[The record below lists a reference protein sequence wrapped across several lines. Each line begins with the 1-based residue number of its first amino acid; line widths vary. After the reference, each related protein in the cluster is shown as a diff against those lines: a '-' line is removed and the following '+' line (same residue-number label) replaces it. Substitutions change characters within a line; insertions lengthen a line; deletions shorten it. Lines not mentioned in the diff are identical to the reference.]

1 MTWTRAVRRVT
12 LTQSGFAFERPYL
25 SGENGAELDFGLSL
39 RGEYAKFTLRQ
50 GGRDFEFSAERDHD
64 IPPLSQTVSDTRP
77 KTRPLVLGPDCL
89 VRMMPKRETR
99 RSWTEDVVAEAAEG
113 IKSALRALHELAPD
127 FCSSPI
133 QRIRFH
139 FDFANEF
146 VLHSDYPENI
156 RPGETPVWFMRCAE
170 EYAWFPKVTWASDP
184 PPETWTADVNASG
197 SALPRFTMT
206 GEVTMPDFFTIR
218 CFPPRIGIPFHFGRI
233 VSSRA
238 RNVIEAVAPD
248 ELAYRPLS
256 IEMPAHM
263 LPAASYF
270 LIEPTRKAQM
280 IDWDRSPKVL
290 SGGELLPPTH
300 IAVGLHPTKIT
311 VGYYHHIGHLI
322 FRSRKPGDPHIWREV
337 APVSEKFDYRAPRQI
352 CMSESMWTA
361 LWEQF
366 PGQLDQ
372 RSRSA

>member
-1 MTWTRAVRRVT
+1 MTWTRAVRRTTVG
-12 LTQSGFAFERPYL
+12 QSGLVLETPYL
-25 SGENGAELDFGLSL
+25 SREKGAELDFLFS
-39 RGEYAKFTLRQ
+39 RRDFVAKFTLRQ
-50 GGRDFEFSAERDHD
+50 VGRDFEFEAERDHD
-64 IPPLSQTVSDTRP
+64 IPPLSQTAIDTRP
-77 KTRPLVLGPDCL
+77 KALPLVLGPNCL
-89 VRMMPKRETR
+89 VRVMPKRETR
-99 RSWTEDVVAEAAEG
+99 RSWTEDVVAEASKG

-133 QRIRFH
+133 RRIRF
-139 FDFANEF
+139 DLANEF
-146 VLHSDYPENI
+146 VLLSDYPENI

-170 EYAWFPKVTWASDP
+170 EYAWFPKVTWTSDP
-184 PPETWTADVNASG
+184 PAETWTADVNASG
-197 SALPRFTMT
+197 RALPRFTMT
-206 GEVTMPDFFTIR
+206 GEVTMPDFFSIR
-218 CFPPRIGIPFHFGRI
+218 CFPPRIGLPFHFGVI

-238 RNVIEAVAPD
+238 RNVIEAAAPD

-290 SGGELLPPTH
+290 SGGDPTK
-300 IAVGLHPTKIT
+300 ITFGLHPTKIT
-311 VGYYHHIGHLI
+311 VSWYHHIGHLI
-322 FRSRKPGDPHIWREV
+322 FRSRKPGDAHIWREV
-337 APVSEKFDYRAPRQI
+337 APVSEKFDYKVPGGI

-366 PGQLDQ
+366 PGQLDK